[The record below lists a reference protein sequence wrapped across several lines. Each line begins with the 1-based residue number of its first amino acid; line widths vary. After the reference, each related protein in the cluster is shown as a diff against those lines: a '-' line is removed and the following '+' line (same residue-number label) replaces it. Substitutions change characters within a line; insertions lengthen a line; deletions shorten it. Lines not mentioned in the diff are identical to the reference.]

1 MNVLLQWLARQTY
14 LFYLAA
20 LLGMLGYLL
29 AALSARRLLHAAQF
43 TLERERVQQQIK
55 RAQIMMGLF
64 LLLGGLIFVVD
75 SYVVP
80 ALPTIATPTPEI
92 AAGLTPPATKTT
104 TPTPTTTA
112 TLQPL
117 QTPTPTPLGGA
128 PPTPTTIPTPLPTA
142 EPPDCPSPDVQ
153 IIAPATGSQ
162 LSGIVKI
169 QGTATVNAFAY
180 YKFEVLFPNSE
191 MPNFI
196 EQFDR
201 AIENGD
207 LGSWDI
213 SNPELYPPGGPYKF
227 RLVTVD
233 IYGNTTICT
242 IPVYISSQ

>member
-1 MNVLLQWLARQTY
+1 MNVLLQWLAHQTY

-29 AALSARRLLHAAQF
+29 AALSARRLLRAAQF
-43 TLERERVQQQIK
+43 TLERERIQQQIR

-64 LLLGGLIFVVD
+64 LLLGGLIFTID
-75 SYVVP
+75 SYIVP
-80 ALPTIATPTPEI
+80 ELPTVTPPAPEI

-112 TLQPL
+112 TLLPL
-117 QTPTPTPLGGA
+117 QTPTPTPIGGA
-128 PPTPTTIPTPLPTA
+128 PPTPTTAPTPLPTA

-153 IIAPATGSQ
+153 IIAPATGSH
-162 LSGIVKI
+162 LSGIIKI
-169 QGTATVNAFAY
+169 QGTATINAFAY
-180 YKFEVLFPNSE
+180 YKFEVLFPDSE

-196 EQFDR
+196 EQFDHP
-201 AIENGD
+201 IENGD